1 MEISFGKYK
10 SEYNTITR
18 PITIPSNSSCHEYSL
33 KENAFN
39 PSKNSPPNSW
49 SKRLIN
55 RFDNYY
61 GY

>member
-1 MEISFGKYK
+1 MESYSRKYQT
-10 SEYNTITR
+10 EYNTISN
-18 PITIPSNSSCHEYSL
+18 PICIPKSAYYPEYSL

-39 PSKNSPPNSW
+39 PSNNSPPNSW